1 MFELQFFLIG
11 IIQGVTEFLPISSSG
26 HLVLFAQLTNW
37 EDQGLFTDISVH
49 FGTLFAVLLY
59 LRKDI
64 NYFLTNIFQFKL
76 FEDQIIFKIIL
87 ATLPA
92 IILGYFI
99 YDYVSLYF
107 RSIQLIAISS
117 IVFAIILFFADR
129 VKMESK
135 SWNKITYI
143 EALVVGLFQ
152 VLAFIPGASRAGL
165 TITGARLLGYDR
177 LNAAR
182 FSMILSIPIILASM
196 TLSLINIFNEEYV
209 AVNLYQSFS
218 ASLVAFITAIL
229 SIIFLMRF
237 IKKAN
242 FNFFIISRPGPA
254 QFLQNFTISK
264 FSKFSKFLKFS

>member
-1 MFELQFFLIG
+1 MFELQYFLIG

-37 EDQGLFTDISVH
+37 EDQGLFTDIAVH
-49 FGTLFAVLLY
+49 FGTLFAVIIY

-64 NYFLTNIFQFKL
+64 YYFFTNMFQFKI

-107 RSIQLIAISS
+107 RSIQLIALSS
-117 IVFAIILFFADR
+117 IIFAFILFFADR

-135 SWNKITYI
+135 GWNRVTYI
-143 EALVVGLFQ
+143 EAFIVGLFQ
-152 VLAFIPGASRAGL
+152 VLAFIPGASRAGV

-177 LNAAR
+177 VNAAR

-196 TLSLINIFNEEYV
+196 TLSLINILNEEYV
-209 AVNLYQSFS
+209 VVNLYQSFF
-218 ASLVAFITAIL
+218 ASLVAFITALL
-229 SIIFLMRF
+229 SIMFLMRF

-242 FNFFIISRPGPA
+242 FNIFIIYRIVLGIIL
-254 QFLQNFTISK
+254 FIIYV
-264 FSKFSKFLKFS
+264 

>member
-1 MFELQFFLIG
+1 MFELQYFLIG

-37 EDQGLFTDISVH
+37 EDQGLFTDIAVH
-49 FGTLFAVLLY
+49 FGTLFAVLIY

-64 NYFLTNIFQFKL
+64 YYFLTNIFQLKV

-107 RSIQLIAISS
+107 RSIQLIALSS

-135 SWNKITYI
+135 GWNRVTYI
-143 EALVVGLFQ
+143 EALIVGLFQ
-152 VLAFIPGASRAGL
+152 VLAFIPGASRAGV

-177 LNAAR
+177 VNAAR

-196 TLSLINIFNEEYV
+196 TLSLINVFKDEYV
-209 AVNLYQSFS
+209 EVNFYQSFS
-218 ASLVAFITAIL
+218 AAIIAFITALL
-229 SIIFLMRF
+229 SITFLMNF
-237 IKKAN
+237 IKKFN
-242 FNFFIISRPGPA
+242 FNIFIIYRILLSILLLLLFA
-254 QFLQNFTISK
+254 
-264 FSKFSKFLKFS
+264 

>member
-1 MFELQFFLIG
+1 MLELQYFLIG

-37 EDQGLFTDISVH
+37 EDQGLFTDIAVH
-49 FGTLFAVLLY
+49 FGTLFAVIIY

-64 NYFLTNIFQFKL
+64 YYFFTNIFQFKI

-107 RSIQLIAISS
+107 RSIQLIALSS

-135 SWNKITYI
+135 GWNRVTYI
-143 EALVVGLFQ
+143 EALIVGLFQ
-152 VLAFIPGASRAGL
+152 VLAFIPGASRAGV

-177 LNAAR
+177 VNAAR

-196 TLSLINIFNEEYV
+196 TLSLINILNEEYV
-209 AVNLYQSFS
+209 AVNLYQSFF
-218 ASLVAFITAIL
+218 ASLVAFITALL

-242 FNFFIISRPGPA
+242 FNIFIIYRIVLGII
-254 QFLQNFTISK
+254 LLVIYV
-264 FSKFSKFLKFS
+264 

>member
-1 MFELQFFLIG
+1 MFELQYFLIG

-37 EDQGLFTDISVH
+37 EDQGLFTDIAVH
-49 FGTLFAVLLY
+49 FGTLFAVIIY
-59 LRKDI
+59 LRKEI
-64 NYFLTNIFQFKL
+64 YYFFTNIFQFKV

-92 IILGYFI
+92 IILGY
-99 YDYVSLYF
+99 L
-107 RSIQLIAISS
+107 SIQLIALSS

-135 SWNKITYI
+135 GWNRVTYI
-143 EALVVGLFQ
+143 EALIVGLFQ
-152 VLAFIPGASRAGL
+152 VLAFIPGASRAGV

-177 LNAAR
+177 VNAAR

-196 TLSLINIFNEEYV
+196 TLSLINILNEEYV
-209 AVNLYQSFS
+209 AVNLYQSFF
-218 ASLVAFITAIL
+218 ASLVAFITALL

-242 FNFFIISRPGPA
+242 FNIFIIYRIVLGII
-254 QFLQNFTISK
+254 LLVIYV
-264 FSKFSKFLKFS
+264 

>member
-1 MFELQFFLIG
+1 MFELQYFLIG
-11 IIQGVTEFLPISSSG
+11 VIQGVTEFLPISSSG

-37 EDQGLFTDISVH
+37 KDQGLFTDIAVH
-49 FGTLFAVLLY
+49 FGTLFAVMIY

-64 NYFLTNIFQFKL
+64 YYFLNNFFQFKL

-107 RSIQLIAISS
+107 RSIQLIALSS
-117 IVFAIILFFADR
+117 IVFAIILFVADR

-135 SWNKITYI
+135 SWNKITYS

-152 VLAFIPGASRAGL
+152 VLAFIPGASRAGV

-196 TLSLINIFNEEYV
+196 TLSLINVFKDEYV
-209 AVNLYQSFS
+209 EFNISQSFS
-218 ASLVAFITAIL
+218 AAIIAFITALL
-229 SIIFLMRF
+229 SITFLMNF
-237 IKKAN
+237 IKKFN
-242 FNFFIISRPGPA
+242 FNIFIIYRLLLGILLLLFA
-254 QFLQNFTISK
+254 
-264 FSKFSKFLKFS
+264 

>member
-1 MFELQFFLIG
+1 MFELQYFLIG

-37 EDQGLFTDISVH
+37 EDQGLFTDIAVH
-49 FGTLFAVLLY
+49 FGTLFAVIIY

-64 NYFLTNIFQFKL
+64 YYFFTNIFQFKI

-107 RSIQLIAISS
+107 RSIQLIALSS

-129 VKMESK
+129 VRMESK
-135 SWNKITYI
+135 SWNKITYT
-143 EALVVGLFQ
+143 EALVIGLFQ
-152 VLAFIPGASRAGL
+152 VLAFIPGASRAGV

-177 LNAAR
+177 VNAAR

-196 TLSLINIFNEEYV
+196 TLSLINILNEEYV
-209 AVNLYQSFS
+209 AVNLYQSFF
-218 ASLVAFITAIL
+218 ASLVAFITALL

-242 FNFFIISRPGPA
+242 FNIFIIYRIVLGII
-254 QFLQNFTISK
+254 LLVIYV
-264 FSKFSKFLKFS
+264 

>member
-1 MFELQFFLIG
+1 MFELQYFLIG

-37 EDQGLFTDISVH
+37 EDQGLFTDIAVH
-49 FGTLFAVLLY
+49 FGTLFAVLIY

-64 NYFLTNIFQFKL
+64 YCFLTNIFQFKI
-76 FEDQIIFKIIL
+76 FEDQIILKVIL

-107 RSIQLIAISS
+107 RSIQLIAFSS

-129 VKMESK
+129 VKMENK

-152 VLAFIPGASRAGL
+152 ALAFIPGASRAGV
-165 TITGARLLGYDR
+165 TITGARLLGYNR

-196 TLSLINIFNEEYV
+196 TLSFINIFNEKYV
-209 AVNLYQSFS
+209 ELNLYQSFS
-218 ASLVAFITAIL
+218 AALVAFITALL

-242 FNFFIISRPGPA
+242 FNIFIIYRIILGII
-254 QFLQNFTISK
+254 LIVIYV
-264 FSKFSKFLKFS
+264 

>member
-1 MFELQFFLIG
+1 MFELQYFLIG

-37 EDQGLFTDISVH
+37 EDQGLFTDIAVH
-49 FGTLFAVLLY
+49 FGTLFAVIIY

-64 NYFLTNIFQFKL
+64 YYFLTNIFQIKL

-107 RSIQLIAISS
+107 RSIQLIALSS

-135 SWNKITYI
+135 GWNRVTYN
-143 EALVVGLFQ
+143 EALIIGLFQ
-152 VLAFIPGASRAGL
+152 VLAFIPGASRAGV

-177 LNAAR
+177 VNAAR

-196 TLSLINIFNEEYV
+196 TLSLINILNEEYV
-209 AVNLYQSFS
+209 AVNLYQSFF
-218 ASLVAFITAIL
+218 ASLVAFITALL
-229 SIIFLMRF
+229 SIMFLMRF

-242 FNFFIISRPGPA
+242 FNIFIIYRIVLGIIL
-254 QFLQNFTISK
+254 FVIYV
-264 FSKFSKFLKFS
+264 

>member
-37 EDQGLFTDISVH
+37 EDQGLFTDIAVH
-49 FGTLFAVLLY
+49 FGTLFAVVIY

-64 NYFLTNIFQFKL
+64 YYFLTNIFQFKL

-107 RSIQLIAISS
+107 RSIQLIALSS

-129 VKMESK
+129 VRMESK
-135 SWNKITYI
+135 SWNKITYT
-143 EALVVGLFQ
+143 ETLVVGLFQ
-152 VLAFIPGASRAGL
+152 VLAFIPGASRAGV

-177 LNAAR
+177 LNATR
-182 FSMILSIPIILASM
+182 FSMILSIPIIFASM
-196 TLSLINIFNEEYV
+196 TLSFINIFNEEYV

-218 ASLVAFITAIL
+218 AALVAFITAFL

-242 FNFFIISRPGPA
+242 FNIFIIYRIILGII
-254 QFLQNFTISK
+254 L
-264 FSKFSKFLKFS
+264 LVVYV

>member
-26 HLVLFAQLTNW
+26 HLVLFAQLTNL
-37 EDQGLFTDISVH
+37 EDQGLFTDIAVH
-49 FGTLFAVLLY
+49 FGTLFAVVIY

-64 NYFLTNIFQFKL
+64 YYFLTNIFQFKL

-107 RSIQLIAISS
+107 RSIQLIALSS

-129 VKMESK
+129 IRIESK
-135 SWNKITYI
+135 SWNKITYT

-152 VLAFIPGASRAGL
+152 VLAFIPGSSRSGV

-177 LNAAR
+177 LNSAR
-182 FSMILSIPIILASM
+182 FSMLLSIPIILASM
-196 TLSLINIFNEEYV
+196 ILSLINIFNDEYV
-209 AVNLYQSFS
+209 AANLYQSFS
-218 ASLVAFITAIL
+218 AALVAFITALL
-229 SIIFLMRF
+229 SIIFLMKF
-237 IKKAN
+237 IKNAN
-242 FNFFIISRPGPA
+242 FNIFIIYRIVLGII
-254 QFLQNFTISK
+254 LLVIYV
-264 FSKFSKFLKFS
+264 

>member
-37 EDQGLFTDISVH
+37 EDQGLFTDIAVH
-49 FGTLFAVLLY
+49 FGTLFAVLIY

-64 NYFLTNIFQFKL
+64 YYFLTNIFQFKL

-107 RSIQLIAISS
+107 RSIQLIALSS
-117 IVFAIILFFADR
+117 IVFAIILFVADR

-135 SWNKITYI
+135 SWNKITYS

-152 VLAFIPGASRAGL
+152 VLAFIPGASRAGV

-196 TLSLINIFNEEYV
+196 TLSLINVFKDEYV
-209 AVNLYQSFS
+209 EVNISQSFS
-218 ASLVAFITAIL
+218 AAIIAFITALL
-229 SIIFLMRF
+229 SITFLMNF
-237 IKKAN
+237 IKKFN
-242 FNFFIISRPGPA
+242 FNIFIIYRVLLGILLLLFA
-254 QFLQNFTISK
+254 
-264 FSKFSKFLKFS
+264 

>member
-1 MFELQFFLIG
+1 MFELQFILIG

-37 EDQGLFTDISVH
+37 EDQGLFTDIAVH
-49 FGTLFAVLLY
+49 FGTLFAVLIY

-64 NYFLTNIFQFKL
+64 YYFFINIFQFKI

-107 RSIQLIAISS
+107 RSIQLIALSS
-117 IVFAIILFFADR
+117 IIFAIILFFADR

-152 VLAFIPGASRAGL
+152 VLAFIPGASRAGV

-177 LNAAR
+177 VNAAR

-196 TLSLINIFNEEYV
+196 TLSFINIFNEEYV
-209 AVNLYQSFS
+209 AVNVYQSFF
-218 ASLVAFITAIL
+218 ASLVAFITALL
-229 SIIFLMRF
+229 SIMFLMRF

-242 FNFFIISRPGPA
+242 FNIFIIYRIILGII
-254 QFLQNFTISK
+254 L
-264 FSKFSKFLKFS
+264 LVVYV

>member
-1 MFELQFFLIG
+1 MFELQYFLIG

-37 EDQGLFTDISVH
+37 EDQGLFTDIAVH
-49 FGTLFAVLLY
+49 FGTLFAVIIY

-64 NYFLTNIFQFKL
+64 YYFFTNIFQFKI

-107 RSIQLIAISS
+107 RSIQLIALSS

-135 SWNKITYI
+135 SWNKITYT

-152 VLAFIPGASRAGL
+152 VLAFIPGASRAGV

-177 LNAAR
+177 VNAAK

-196 TLSLINIFNEEYV
+196 TLSLINILNEEYV
-209 AVNLYQSFS
+209 AVNLYQSFF
-218 ASLVAFITAIL
+218 ASLVAFITALL
-229 SIIFLMRF
+229 SIMFLMRF

-242 FNFFIISRPGPA
+242 FNIFIIYRIVLGII
-254 QFLQNFTISK
+254 LLVIYV
-264 FSKFSKFLKFS
+264 

>member
-37 EDQGLFTDISVH
+37 EDQGLFTDIAVH
-49 FGTLFAVLLY
+49 FGTLFAVVIY
-59 LRKDI
+59 LRKEI
-64 NYFLTNIFQFKL
+64 YYFLTNIFQFKL

-152 VLAFIPGASRAGL
+152 VLAFIPGASRAGV

-177 LNAAR
+177 LNAAK

-196 TLSLINIFNEEYV
+196 TLSLINVFKEEYV
-209 AVNLYQSFS
+209 EVNISQSFF
-218 ASLVAFITAIL
+218 AAIIAFITALL
-229 SIIFLMRF
+229 SIIFLINF
-237 IKKAN
+237 IKKFN
-242 FNFFIISRPGPA
+242 FNIFIIYRVLLGILILLFA
-254 QFLQNFTISK
+254 
-264 FSKFSKFLKFS
+264 